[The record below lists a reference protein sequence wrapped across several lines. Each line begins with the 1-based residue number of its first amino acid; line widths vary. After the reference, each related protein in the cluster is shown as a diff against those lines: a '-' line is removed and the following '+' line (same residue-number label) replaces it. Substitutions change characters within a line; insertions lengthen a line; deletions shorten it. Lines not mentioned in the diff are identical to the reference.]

1 MAGFFSQR
9 IGSVGEFLETVGRDT
24 GHWGREGNVRPWF
37 RGQADAADPPLPSVL
52 RHEYDQVQMTLT
64 FRNRASAYHDCP
76 AQDQI
81 AEWLFLMQHYGL
93 PTRLL
98 DWTESPLIA
107 CLFAVEEVL
116 RHQKAGPRS
125 ATGGLPEEP
134 GDMGVWVLHPIK
146 LNDLSGIPGFEL
158 VTRAE
163 CRTLENFKF
172 AFGTAGELAGRVKGL
187 EPTRLPLAVQARHLD
202 MRMAGQQSCFTVHGS
217 ERTDFEVLLGDTPL
231 VHDGFFRK
239 YLLARRLA
247 PQLLLE
253 LDELG
258 ISYATM
264 YPDLHGL
271 STQLKLRFK
280 GRPHQPMISPFNR
293 MRDGQ
298 PRS

>member
-1 MAGFFSQR
+1 MAQFPSQR
-9 IGSVGEFLETVGRDT
+9 VTSVGDFLTAVGRDT
-24 GHWGREGNVRPWF
+24 ESWGREGNVRPWF

-52 RHEYDQVQMTLT
+52 RQEYDQVQMTLT
-64 FRNRASAYHDCP
+64 FRNRASAYRDGP
-76 AQDQI
+76 PDDQPS
-81 AEWLFLMQHYGL
+81 EWLFLMQHYGL

-125 ATGGLPEEP
+125 ATGGTPEEP
-134 GDMGVWVLHPIK
+134 GDMGLWVLHPTA
-146 LNDLSGIPGFEL
+146 LNELSGIAGFEL
-158 VTRAE
+158 VARGP

-172 AFGTAGELAGRVKGL
+172 AFGTAGDGGL

-217 ERTDFEVLLGDTPL
+217 ERKDFEALLGATPL
-231 VHDGFFRK
+231 VGDGCFRK

-247 PQLLLE
+247 PELLLE

-258 ISYATM
+258 ISYATL

-271 STQLKLRFK
+271 STQLKLRFR
-280 GRPHQPMISPFNR
+280 GRPQQPMRSPFNVG
-293 MRDGQ
+293 RDVA
-298 PRS
+298 RA

>member
-1 MAGFFSQR
+1 VMAEFPSQR
-9 IGSVGEFLETVGRDT
+9 IESVGDFLAAVGRDT
-24 GHWGREGNVRPWF
+24 QGWGREGNVRPWF

-52 RHEYDQVQMTLT
+52 RQEYDQVQMTLT

-116 RHQKAGPRS
+116 RYQKAGPRS
-125 ATGGLPEEP
+125 ATGGTAEEP
-134 GDMGVWVLHPIK
+134 GDMGFWVLHPIA
-146 LNDLSGIPGFEL
+146 LNKLSGIAGFEL
-158 VTRAE
+158 VTRAP

-172 AFGTAGELAGRVKGL
+172 AFGTAGEPRVKGL

-217 ERTDFEVLLGDTPL
+217 ERRDFEVLLADTSL
-231 VHDGFFRK
+231 VRDGCFRK

-247 PQLLLE
+247 RELLFE

-258 ISYATM
+258 ISYATL

-280 GRPHQPMISPFNR
+280 GRPQQPMRSPFNLR
-293 MRDGQ
+293 R
-298 PRS
+298 RSAARG

>member
-1 MAGFFSQR
+1 MTGFPSQR
-9 IGSVGEFLETVGRDT
+9 VESVGEFLSAVGRDT
-24 GHWGREGNVRPWF
+24 EGWGREGNVRPWF

-52 RHEYDQVQMTLT
+52 RQEYDQVQMTLT

-125 ATGGLPEEP
+125 STGAPEEP
-134 GDMGVWVLHPIK
+134 GDMGIWVIHPIE
-146 LNDLSGIPGFEL
+146 LNRLSGIDRFEL
-158 VTRAE
+158 VTRAQ

-172 AFGTAGELAGRVKGL
+172 AFGTAGEPRVGF
-187 EPTRLPLAVQARHLD
+187 EPTELPLAVQARHLD

-217 ERTDFEVLLGDTPL
+217 ERKDFEVLLAETSL
-231 VHDGFFRK
+231 VGEGYFRK

-247 PQLLLE
+247 RDLLLE

-258 ISYATM
+258 ISYATL

-271 STQLKLRFK
+271 STQLKLRFR
-280 GRPHQPMISPFNR
+280 GRPQQPMRSPFNV
-293 MRDGQ
+293 
-298 PRS
+298 RSERAVRS